1 MMAAALEMDMPMAQ
15 LDSMDL
21 ESDKAAAALIDGA
34 FDTAIDTCPQRAKTI
49 FREFTNMDD

>member
-21 ESDKAAAALIDGA
+21 EFDKAAAAHIDGV
-34 FDTAIDTCPQRAKTI
+34 FNIAIDTCPQRAKTI
-49 FREFTNMDD
+49 FWEFTNMGD

>member
-21 ESDKAAAALIDGA
+21 ESDKAAAAHIDGV
-34 FDTAIDTCPQRAKTI
+34 FDIAIDTCPQRAKTI
-49 FREFTNMDD
+49 FRKFTKLDN